1 MTYQM
6 QSDLARIAMQER
18 LLRFATLDLDQL
30 WQLGGLLRDMAR
42 ERGMAL
48 AIEIRVGA
56 DTVFQSI
63 MPGASPNNA
72 DWARRKRNTVQMLH
86 TSSYAVGLAA
96 RLKGVS
102 LEQESGQPLRDYA
115 THGGSFPLL
124 LAGFGVA
131 GAITVSGAPE
141 RDDHALVVEALAQL
155 LGVDHAALALDA
167 LPAPLA
173 PR

>member
-1 MTYQM
+1 MTQQM
-6 QSDLARIAMQER
+6 QSDLARIAEQER
-18 LLRFATLDLDQL
+18 RLQFSTLDLDQL
-30 WQLGGLLRDMAR
+30 WRLGSLLRDMAG

-102 LEQESGQPLRDYA
+102 LEQESGQLLRDYA

-124 LAGFGVA
+124 LAHYGVV

-155 LGVDHAALALDA
+155 LGAGHADIAFDPPGGAV
-167 LPAPLA
+167 P